1 MRRAI
6 SSARPASRSTQATA
20 APAAA
25 RLGQIP
31 CPSPPPAPVTIATR
45 PVRSKRPRLIGR
57 PLAYERGGGEGEP
70 GGSPS
75 VSKKGAA
82 WWKHGFPPRERA
94 EGERRSCPDRL
105 REHLLRRHRPPLVG
119 RAVGGLDEGHRAD
132 GRPAADP
139 RLGVLLDRPHQLPH
153 RPDERLR

>member
-1 MRRAI
+1 MSTPR
-6 SSARPASRSTQATA
+6 RPAPRSR
-20 APAAA
+20 
-25 RLGQIP
+25 
-31 CPSPPPAPVTIATR
+31 PAPITATGGG
-45 PVRSKRPRLIGR
+45 VGSALIGR

-82 WWKHGFPPRERA
+82 WGKHGFPPRERA

-132 GRPAADP
+132 GRPA
-139 RLGVLLDRPHQLPH
+139 G
-153 RPDERLR
+153 